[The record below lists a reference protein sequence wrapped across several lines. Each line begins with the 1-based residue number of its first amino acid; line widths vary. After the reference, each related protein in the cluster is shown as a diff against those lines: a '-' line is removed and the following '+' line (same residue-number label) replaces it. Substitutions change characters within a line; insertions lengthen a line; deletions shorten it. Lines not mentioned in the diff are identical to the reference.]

1 MTPAR
6 QLCQPYPLS
15 QRSGRALSLT
25 ATHRNRF
32 PTSSGR
38 VSTAIAVA
46 AEATAPEATAASS
59 SAREPVKP
67 RSYRP
72 LMLRR
77 VDLGTAAA
85 PNERRLGAHWPFCPG
100 HSDLGPSPKHASG
113 IPDSQRWAAAPHK
126 KTERKP
132 NTAVEDPEAA
142 QPPPPR
148 RGQYCFVSLPGQRR
162 RAARLLPPARA
173 GQEPREGRRNHRRR
187 KVVPS
192 LAEAA
197 AATGSSEIQKW
208 RRETKK

>member
-6 QLCQPYPLS
+6 QLRQPRPLS
-15 QRSGRALSLT
+15 QRSGRASSLT

-46 AEATAPEATAASS
+46 AGATAASS

-77 VDLGTAAA
+77 ANRGTAAA
-85 PNERRLGAHWPFCPG
+85 PNESRLGAHWPLCPG
-100 HSDLGPSPKHASG
+100 HSDLGPSPKHSSG

-132 NTAVEDPEAA
+132 NTAVEHPEAA
-142 QPPPPR
+142 QPPPLPH
-148 RGQYCFVSLPGQRR
+148 RGQYCSVSLPGQRR

-197 AATGSSEIQKW
+197 AATGSSEIQRW
-208 RRETKK
+208 RRRQTKK